1 MGLRARRVWT
11 GVHTWTSL
19 VCTGFLLMLCVT
31 GLPLIFHDEIEA
43 AFAGDAW
50 QPANPDGPRLSY
62 DALLE
67 SALARRP
74 GEVPLYMSF
83 DHDRPVVNVTTGPA
97 PGAAPA
103 QMHFASFDA
112 TSGAAL
118 PPSGEAGGVLD
129 WLLAL
134 HTDMFLGLPGMLF
147 LGSMGL
153 AFVAAIVSGV
163 VLYAPVMRK
172 QAFGTVRRARTRRI
186 RWLDTHDLLGIVTVA
201 WASVVGL
208 TGVVNTLETPI
219 QEAWKA
225 RALADLVAPY
235 EGQGTPTTLVSL
247 TSLDAAI
254 SDALA
259 AAPDKTLQF
268 VAFPGGAYSTDHHLA
283 VFLHGDTPLT
293 ERLIAPVLVDART
306 GAVAGQREMRWYAK
320 GLALSRPLH
329 FGDYGG
335 LGLKLVW
342 AVLDLFTIAVLAT
355 GLWLFADRR
364 RRGLVRTERP
374 LPGAPAAGA

>member
-1 MGLRARRVWT
+1 M
-11 GVHTWTSL
+11 
-19 VCTGFLLMLCVT
+19 
-31 GLPLIFHDEIEA
+31 
-43 AFAGDAW
+43 
-50 QPANPDGPRLSY
+50 
-62 DALLE
+62 
-67 SALARRP
+67 
-74 GEVPLYMSF
+74 
-83 DHDRPVVNVTTGPA
+83 
-97 PGAAPA
+97 
-103 QMHFASFDA
+103 
-112 TSGAAL
+112 
-118 PPSGEAGGVLD
+118 
-129 WLLAL
+129 
-134 HTDMFLGLPGMLF
+134 
-147 LGSMGL
+147 
-153 AFVAAIVSGV
+153 
-163 VLYAPVMRK
+163 
-172 QAFGTVRRARTRRI
+172 
-186 RWLDTHDLLGIVTVA
+186 
-201 WASVVGL
+201 
-208 TGVVNTLETPI
+208 VNTLETPI

-235 EGQGTPTTLVSL
+235 EGRGTPTTLVSL

-306 GAVAGQREMRWYAK
+306 GAVAGQRAMPWYAK

-374 LPGAPAAGA
+374 LPGAPAASA